1 MKIVLGVS
9 GGIAAYKAPELV
21 RRLQDAGAT
30 VRVILTPNAARF
42 VAPLAL
48 AAVSKHGVVMDQ
60 WGDPEKGSVDHIEL
74 ARWADLLLIA
84 PATANILAKLAVG
97 IGDDALSTYAIAHR
111 GALMVAPAMNWAML
125 QHVTVVQNLET
136 LRSRGVEIIDPEVG
150 YLAEGEEGAGR
161 LADIPVIV
169 ERVKSHFGARD
180 LQGRKVLVTAGP
192 TREAID
198 PVRYISNRSSGK
210 MGYAIA
216 DAARRRG
223 AIVTLI
229 SGPTSLAAPAGVE
242 VTQII
247 TAQQMH
253 DAVMKNASGSH
264 VVIKAAAVGDFAP
277 VTVADQKIKKSADRD
292 EMSLTLKKN
301 PDILAALA
309 KVQPRPFIV
318 AFAAE
323 TNSVETN
330 AREKLQRKDAD
341 LIVANDVSD
350 SAIGFDSEEN
360 EVLIIGRDGQSS
372 RLAKAPKFVIA
383 NRILDVVVKRLA

>member
-1 MKIVLGVS
+1 MKVVLGVS
-9 GGIAAYKAPELV
+9 GGIAAYKTPELV

-30 VRVILTPNAARF
+30 VRVVLTPNAARF

-48 AAVSKHGVVMDQ
+48 AAVSKHGVIMDQ

-84 PATANILAKLAVG
+84 PATANIIAKLAVG

-111 GALMVAPAMNWAML
+111 GSIMVAPAMNWAML
-125 QHVTVVQNLET
+125 QHATVVQNLET
-136 LRSRGVEIIDPEVG
+136 LRSRGAEIIDPETG

-169 ERVKSHFGARD
+169 ERVKSLFRARD
-180 LQGRKVLVTAGP
+180 LEGRRVLVTAGP

-229 SGPTSLAAPAGVE
+229 SGPTALPVPAGVD
-242 VTQII
+242 VTQIT

-253 DAVMKNASGSH
+253 DAVMANASGNH
-264 VVIKAAAVGDFAP
+264 VVIKAAAVADFAP
-277 VTVADQKIKKSADRD
+277 VAVADQKIKKTADRD

-309 KVQPRPFIV
+309 KVEPRPFIV

-323 TNSVETN
+323 TSSLEAN

-341 LIVANDVSD
+341 LIVANDVSTD
-350 SAIGFDSEEN
+350 GIGFDSEEN
-360 EVLIIGRDGQSS
+360 EVLIISRNGESS
-372 RLAKAPKFVIA
+372 RLEKAPKFVIA